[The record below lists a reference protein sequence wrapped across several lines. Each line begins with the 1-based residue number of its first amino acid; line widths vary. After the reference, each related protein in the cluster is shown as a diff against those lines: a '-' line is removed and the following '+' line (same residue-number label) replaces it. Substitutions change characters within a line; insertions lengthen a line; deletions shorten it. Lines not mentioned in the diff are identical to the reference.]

1 MLRIVL
7 IRPGATEL
15 DEQGR
20 IKGTLDIPLSE
31 DGARQAARLAEE
43 LEAANIEVIY
53 TGPCRSAIQTGETL
67 AAGLNV
73 KLKQLPGLRNL
84 DHGLWHGKLIEE
96 VRQQM
101 PKLFRLGQ
109 MQPDAVCP
117 PEGETLEAARQRAQ
131 VILKK
136 VLRKHK
142 QGVIALVISE
152 PLASLVASCLD
163 HRELEDLWK
172 SLCDSGC
179 WEQIDIPTPAEVLV
193 S

>member
-1 MLRIVL
+1 
-7 IRPGATEL
+7 
-15 DEQGR
+15 
-20 IKGTLDIPLSE
+20 
-31 DGARQAARLAEE
+31 
-43 LEAANIEVIY
+43 
-53 TGPCRSAIQTGETL
+53 
-67 AAGLNV
+67 
-73 KLKQLPGLRNL
+73 
-84 DHGLWHGKLIEE
+84 LWHGKLIEE

-131 VILKK
+131 VILKR

-152 PLASLVASCLD
+152 PLASLVGRFLD

-172 SLCDSGC
+172 SQCDSGC
-179 WEQIDIPTPAEVLV
+179 WEQIDIQTPAEVLV

>member
-1 MLRIVL
+1 MLRMVL
-7 IRPGATEL
+7 IRPGCTEL

-31 DGARQAARLAEE
+31 HGAHQAARLAAE
-43 LEAANIEVIY
+43 LEQAQIELIY
-53 TGPCRSAIQTGETL
+53 TAPCQSAVQTAETL

-73 KLKQLPGLRNL
+73 KLKHLPALRNL

-109 MQPDAVCP
+109 MQPEAVCP
-117 PEGETLEAARQRAQ
+117 PEGETLAAARQRVHAA
-131 VILKK
+131 LKK
-136 VLRKHK
+136 ILRKHK
-142 QGVIALVISE
+142 QGVIALVVSE
-152 PLASLVASCLD
+152 PLASVVRSFLD
-163 HRELEDLWK
+163 HRELDDLWK
-172 SLCDSGC
+172 LQCDSGC
-179 WEQIDIPTPAEVLV
+179 WEQIDIPSPAEALA

>member
-1 MLRIVL
+1 MLRVVL

-31 DGARQAARLAEE
+31 HGARQAARIAEE
-43 LEAANIEVIY
+43 LEQANIEVVY
-53 TGPCRSAIQTGETL
+53 TGPCQSAIQTAETL

-73 KLKQLPGLRNL
+73 KLKRLPGLRNL

-117 PEGETLEAARQRAQ
+117 PGGETLEAARQRAQ

-152 PLASLVASCLD
+152 PLASLVGSSLD
-163 HRELEDLWK
+163 HRELGDLWK

-179 WEQIDIPTPAEVLV
+179 WEQIDIPAPAEVLV